1 MKVTKQLQVRSIT
14 HYAFELDPQ
23 IKIQPEQLKTIVDTI
38 IQYGN
43 PPRVSII
50 SILGDDDGSFS
61 LDFDSF
67 DKLYAYVKT
76 HNMWDV
82 DTFVLHHEYYSDVLN
97 FGFSFWTNQMN
108 VGFSNFEPEEV
119 LRLVERIEAALLD
132 NDVGKKEA
140 PSVAAAPSDSTPPV
154 HAGAAGYS
162 EELSGET

>member
-38 IQYGN
+38 IRYGN

-76 HNMWDV
+76 HNMWDA
-82 DTFVLHHEYYSDVLN
+82 DTFVLQHEYNSDVLN
-97 FGFSFWTNQMN
+97 FGFSLWTNEMN

-119 LRLVERIEAALLD
+119 LRLVERIEAALL
-132 NDVGKKEA
+132 
-140 PSVAAAPSDSTPPV
+140 
-154 HAGAAGYS
+154 AG
-162 EELSGET
+162 